1 MNYIIDTHI
10 FLWLIFEPENILDKK
25 LSQLED
31 PNNTIYLSS
40 ISFWEISLKFN
51 LGKLD
56 LKGLLPEN
64 LPNVA
69 TEMGILTLNIDE
81 KTMASFYKLEKQEGH
96 KDPFDRII
104 IWFCICHDYILISQ
118 DNKFH
123 SYKKLGLKTI

>member
-10 FLWLIFEPENILDKK
+10 FLWLIFEPEKISDKK
-25 LSQLED
+25 LKQLEE
-31 PNNTIYLSS
+31 PNNMIYLSS

-56 LKGLLPEN
+56 LKGLSPEELPS
-64 LPNVA
+64 VA
-69 TEMGILTLNIDE
+69 SEMGIITLNIDE
-81 KTMASFYKLEKQEGH
+81 NTMASFYKLEKQEDH

-118 DNKFH
+118 DNKF
-123 SYKKLGLKTI
+123 SGYKKLGLKTI

>member
-10 FLWLIFEPENILDKK
+10 FLWLIFEPKKISNKK

-31 PNNTIYLSS
+31 SNNTIYLSS

-51 LGKLD
+51 LGKID
-56 LKGLLPEN
+56 LKGLSPEELPG
-64 LPNVA
+64 VA

-81 KTMASFYKLEKQEGH
+81 KTMASFYKLKKQGNH

-104 IWFCICHDYILISQ
+104 IWFCICHNYTLISQ
-118 DNKFH
+118 DNKFYG
-123 SYKKLGLKTI
+123 YKELGLKTI